1 MQEILITVIGFLVFL
16 LIGHWRR
23 RSFVD
28 SPDNQSI
35 LAEEALV
42 HAKSEHGSRFDQF
55 YIIHFYIAA
64 RDTVVDCDVPFEIWR
79 DLEMKTRGTLTHQGG
94 IFYSF
99 EMKDAIYCEDS
110 LREPES
116 QY

>member
-1 MQEILITVIGFLVFL
+1 M
-16 LIGHWRR
+16 
-23 RSFVD
+23 
-28 SPDNQSI
+28 
-35 LAEEALV
+35 
-42 HAKSEHGSRFDQF
+42 
-55 YIIHFYIAA
+55 
-64 RDTVVDCDVPFEIWR
+64 DCDVPFEIWR

-99 EMKDAIYCEDS
+99 ETKDAIYCEDS